1 MFSKIKP
8 LTIVLFAVIALLIY
22 SNWRTAKQIE
32 RGSIEIPLC
41 SGARIL
47 ASPDMINAPRKW
59 GNGVEMDL
67 RGEAQIVHCDRLKMA
82 SPTFDVPMQP
92 KQAPRKIV
100 PEFSRRNPI
109 EPTEDKLITIP
120 ELPDA
125 EHQGHW
131 IHLPDKQFQ
140 EDCFFVTKNAC
151 FMTD

>member
-1 MFSKIKP
+1 MQTKRFLNP
-8 LTIVLFAVIALLIY
+8 MIVFLLAIIALLVY

-47 ASPDMINAPRKW
+47 ASPDMIKFAPRKW

-92 KQAPRKIV
+92 KQV
-100 PEFSRRNPI
+100 PEPLIPVRI
-109 EPTEDKLITIP
+109 E
-120 ELPDA
+120 
-125 EHQGHW
+125 H
-131 IHLPDKQFQ
+131 
-140 EDCFFVTKNAC
+140 
-151 FMTD
+151 